1 MMSMRHMRMLTAML
15 KAGDP
20 AIGHCFVGLAG
31 LRIPGA
37 GKQDDGMTRSDQI
50 SVDAHRLETP

>member
-1 MMSMRHMRMLTAML
+1 MRVLTAML

-20 AIGHCFVGLAG
+20 RRWALLLGLAG
-31 LRIPGA
+31 LYIAAA

-50 SVDAHRLETP
+50 CKALNPAE